1 MTMRR
6 VTIWK
11 RTLIACAVA
20 LAAAPAHAN
29 IACVGVV
36 NYLAVNSYGSVY
48 LDIGSGIW
56 AVCSIT
62 SALTSSGVTIAPETC
77 RAWYATFLAA

>member
-36 NYLAVNSYGSVY
+36 NYLAVNS
-48 LDIGSGIW
+48 
-56 AVCSIT
+56 
-62 SALTSSGVTIAPETC
+62 
-77 RAWYATFLAA
+77 